1 MKKDLWRVRRRGLR
15 GNPGKIN
22 SWNTSQLPQEAF
34 QLLFSWELQFTFCFI
49 HCHPERPQAGLASSR
64 AKTACLRGGFVADK
78 GENCWEDRNGDT
90 ITQISL
96 FSGGNQIFILAETIS
111 VSTEAAHSQTLRS
124 KRSI

>member
-15 GNPGKIN
+15 GKPGKIN
-22 SWNTSQLPQEAF
+22 SWNTSQLPQEAS

-49 HCHPERPQAGLASSR
+49 HCHPGLPEAGLASSR
-64 AKTACLRGGFVADK
+64 AKSACLRGGFVADK

-111 VSTEAAHSQTLRS
+111 LH
-124 KRSI
+124 